1 MLKIF
6 KKLFKVIVPIF
17 LAVLCGSIC
26 GKLVFN
32 SYDQKIIE
40 DLNSK
45 KIYLI
50 QAGAYSDYDNMVNST
65 LLSNYVYYH
74 DEDGLYKSIIG
85 ITLNKNNIE
94 KITNTYNGKVIITE
108 YYSNDNKLNNKINEY
123 DQKIEK
129 TIDNEEVKKLV
140 LETLELYKDNDST
153 IIKVVS

>member
-26 GKLVFN
+26 GKLVFV
-32 SYDQKIIE
+32 SYDQKIIT
-40 DLNSK
+40 DLSGK

-50 QAGAYSDYDNMVNST
+50 QAGAYSNYDNMINNT

-85 ITLNKNNIE
+85 ITLNKNNID
-94 KITNTYNGKVIITE
+94 KITNTYNGNVIITE
-108 YYSNDNKLNNKINEY
+108 YYSNDTNLNNKINEY

-129 TIDNEEVKKLV
+129 TTNNDEIKKIV

>member
-26 GKLVFN
+26 GKLVFV
-32 SYDQKIIE
+32 SYDQKIIT
-40 DLNSK
+40 DLSGK

-50 QAGAYSDYDNMVNST
+50 QAGAYSNYDNMINNT
-65 LLSNYVYYH
+65 LLSNYVYYQ
-74 DEDGLYKSIIG
+74 DEGLFKSIIG

-94 KITNTYNGKVIITE
+94 KITNTYNGEVIITE
-108 YYSNDNKLNNKINEY
+108 YYSNDQNLNNQINKY
-123 DQKIEK
+123 DKKIEQ
-129 TIDNEEVKKLV
+129 TTNTDEVKEIV